1 MDAQPV
7 HAFQGLILNG
17 DRVGSLFSYPVNAQR
32 AILIEGKK
40 RCQSGPKI
48 LPGCGKA
55 ISAALMEGLAPL
67 HVHNW
72 VRYTAIAIQA
82 LLGMKTTNYD
92 AIIVGAGHNGL
103 VTACY
108 LARVGWKV
116 LVLERRYIV
125 GGACVTEETF
135 PGFKVST
142 AAYVNSLFRKEIIQ
156 DLHLESYGLK
166 ILERNPSSF
175 TPFPDG
181 RHLLLGPD
189 PTVNHQQI
197 AKFSLRD
204 ANAYPAY
211 EAMLERMATVLE
223 PLLTM
228 SPPNLVTP
236 GLRDLWTLYRTG
248 KPFQAL
254 GPAMSEAFEILTA
267 PARQILDRW
276 FESEALKA
284 TLATDAVIGA
294 MASPSTPGTAYVLFH
309 HVMGETNGKRGVW
322 GYVQGGMG
330 GITQSLASA
339 ARDLKVEIR
348 CEAEVAKILVRD
360 GTVQGVAL
368 ANNGEECNAPVIAS
382 NADAQVTFTRLLD
395 SKQLPPEFAESI
407 SRISYESASLKINV
421 ALGELPNFLAC
432 PGLEPGPH
440 HRGTIHISPDQDYIE
455 RAFDDAKYGQP
466 SQRPILEC
474 TIPSV
479 VDPTVAPPGKHLMS
493 IFVQYAPYQLRGGS
507 TWDDLRESFADR
519 CFALLN
525 EYAPNFQRAVLARQV
540 LTPLDL
546 ERTFNLTG
554 GNIFQGAMTL
564 NQLFACRPVPGF
576 ADYHTPISGLYLCG
590 AAAHPGG
597 GVMGAA
603 GANAAR
609 EILRSASL
617 RRFSPL

>member
-1 MDAQPV
+1 M
-7 HAFQGLILNG
+7 
-17 DRVGSLFSYPVNAQR
+17 R
-32 AILIEGKK
+32 
-40 RCQSGPKI
+40 
-48 LPGCGKA
+48 
-55 ISAALMEGLAPL
+55 
-67 HVHNW
+67 
-72 VRYTAIAIQA
+72 
-82 LLGMKTTNYD
+82 TTNYD

-108 LARVGWKV
+108 LARAGWKV

-125 GGACVTEETF
+125 GGTCVTEETF

-223 PLLTM
+223 PLLTI
-228 SPPNLVTP
+228 SPPNLVTL
-236 GLRDLWTLYRTG
+236 GLRDLWNLYQAG
-248 KPFQAL
+248 KPFRAL

-284 TLATDAVIGA
+284 TLATDAVIGT

-309 HVMGETNGKRGVW
+309 HVMGETNGKRGAW

-330 GITQSLASA
+330 GITQSLAAA

-348 CEAEVAKILVRD
+348 CEAEVARILVRD

-368 ANNGEECNAPVIAS
+368 ANGKECYAPVIAS

-395 SKQLPPEFAESI
+395 SKELPPEFSEAV

-493 IFVQYAPYQLRGGS
+493 IFVQYAPYQLRGA

-525 EYAPNFQRAVLARQV
+525 EYAPNFQRSVLARQV

-576 ADYHTPISGLYLCG
+576 ADYRTPIRGLYLCG

-609 EILRSASL
+609 EILRAASF